1 MEVYALHKRKMI
13 NTPKNRKQVYEAF
26 STGFD
31 SPEIVAYHGT
41 SLQVLKR
48 IIETGLHTSNDVFGN
63 NKFPQHYR
71 MGEVYV
77 YPIDGR
83 AVLPFTMEMFTDEKA
98 QDGARIYA
106 ETIARDHWL
115 AEKLGIDPFQA
126 RYRIL
131 SDGQVDDGDITRLK
145 NVALTATGR
154 EYTWSE
160 ACKLHD
166 GLKSI
171 NGLIIAYSQRIFDNG
186 EPLPV
191 AEGGEEEHAVRIKNV
206 NICSLAGIEPLDQES
221 YDFLSSLEA

>member
-77 YPIDGR
+77 YPID
-83 AVLPFTMEMFTDEKA
+83 F
-98 QDGARIYA
+98 Y
-106 ETIARDHWL
+106 
-115 AEKLGIDPFQA
+115 
-126 RYRIL
+126 Y
-131 SDGQVDDGDITRLK
+131 
-145 NVALTATGR
+145 
-154 EYTWSE
+154 
-160 ACKLHD
+160 
-166 GLKSI
+166 
-171 NGLIIAYSQRIFDNG
+171 
-186 EPLPV
+186 
-191 AEGGEEEHAVRIKNV
+191 
-206 NICSLAGIEPLDQES
+206 
-221 YDFLSSLEA
+221 